1 MNRKKLIYTIAIL
14 LIVTLLF
21 IGISI
26 LKPSNNGSS
35 LLGGSSV
42 YAATLDDININMNS
56 LMTEIETE
64 MRTKPQV
71 AMMGT
76 PINIIK
82 ESQSY
87 KNIVA
92 LGLRAVKPL
101 YDKLYDSR
109 DAGLYEYIL
118 SLAIEEITQEEFI
131 YNATYGWKNS
141 LEFRMSYEAKVNNVQ
156 TDVEMVINNEKL
168 TDEEKTE
175 KLKKEG
181 IFAVSTLIEEYNS
194 TDSKLS
200 KKVIENVVQNIYSK
214 YDINNDMSKL
224 STKNVE
230 TKDFINENK
239 DLFDSLVDLNGRAYN

>member
-1 MNRKKLIYTIAIL
+1 MNRKKLIYTVVIL
-14 LIVTLLF
+14 LIVPLLF
-21 IGISI
+21 IGVSI
-26 LKPSNNGSS
+26 LKPSDKGSS
-35 LLGGSSV
+35 LFGGSSV
-42 YAATLDDININMNS
+42 YATTLDDINTNMNS

-71 AMMGT
+71 AMMGS

-92 LGLRAVKPL
+92 LGLQAVKPL

-118 SLAIEEITQEEFI
+118 SLAIEEISQEEFI

-141 LEFRMSYEAKVNNVQ
+141 LEFRMAYETKVNNVQ
-156 TDVEMVINNEKL
+156 TDVEMIINNEKL

-175 KLKKEG
+175 KLKEEG
-181 IFAVSTLIEEYNS
+181 IFAISTLIEEYNN
-194 TDSKLS
+194 TESKLS
-200 KKVIENVVQNIYSK
+200 KKVIEDVVQNIYSK
-214 YDINNDMSKL
+214 YNINNNMSK
-224 STKNVE
+224 SSIKNVE
-230 TKDFINENK
+230 TKDFINKNK
-239 DLFDSLVDLNGRAYN
+239 DLFDSLVDLNGKAYN